1 MYMLRLGAVPRRGGD
16 REPEIA
22 ENPVPTHREN
32 SPMSILPEREDI
44 QRFPA

>member
-1 MYMLRLGAVPRRGGD
+1 MYMLRLGVVPRRGGD
-16 REPEIA
+16 RELEIA
-22 ENPVPTHREN
+22 ENPAPVHREN